1 MVSGHQQNNM
11 FGIIRKFST
20 WGYYFRSIITM
31 LFGFKNWWEVIRIF
45 LLDTGGE
52 IKILQVR
59 KPQLLIKVR
68 SRMDV
73 WSVKEALLDQFYT
86 RCGTEI
92 GEDWTV
98 MDIGAAI
105 GEFTLMAAL
114 QASKGRV
121 IAYEPFPGSFDLLRD
136 NLVQNSIKNVITHK
150 MAVWS
155 KNDDLELDFSLA
167 EPLQMRS
174 ETPSSDNA
182 HSHLRTLSISLF
194 HALAKNNIDHLDLL
208 KLDCEGAEFP
218 ILLDA
223 EPELLAKM
231 DRVIMEYHDGYQSH
245 HHEELVELFSN
256 NGYHVKV
263 TPNVVHAELGYLYA
277 EKFNQKKTP

>member
-1 MVSGHQQNNM
+1 MKMASEHQLKHKV
-11 FGIIRKFST
+11 GIIRRFSS
-20 WGYYFRSIITM
+20 WVYYFRSIFTM
-31 LFGFKNWWEVIRIF
+31 LFGIKNWLEVITIF
-45 LLDTGGE
+45 LYNSEGNIRTL
-52 IKILQVR
+52 KLR
-59 KPQLLIKVR
+59 KPRLLINVR
-68 SRMDV
+68 SKMDV
-73 WSVKEALLDQFYT
+73 WSVKEALLDRFYT

-105 GEFTLMAAL
+105 GEFTLLAAL
-114 QASKGRV
+114 QASEGRV

-174 ETPSSDNA
+174 EIPSLENA
-182 HSHLRTLSISLF
+182 HSHTRTQSISLF
-194 HALAKNNIDHLDLL
+194 QALAENSIDHLDLL

-223 EPELLAKM
+223 EPDLLPKI
-231 DRVIMEYHDGYQSH
+231 DRVIMEYHNGFQDH
-245 HHEELVELFSN
+245 HHQELVELFST

-263 TPNVVHAELGYLYA
+263 TPNIVHAELGYLYA
-277 EKFNQKKTP
+277 EKK

>member
-1 MVSGHQQNNM
+1 MASEHQLKHKV
-11 FGIIRKFST
+11 GIIRRFSS
-20 WGYYFRSIITM
+20 WVYYFRSIFTM
-31 LFGFKNWWEVIRIF
+31 LFGIKNWLEVITIF
-45 LLDTGGE
+45 LYNSEGNIRTL
-52 IKILQVR
+52 KLR
-59 KPQLLIKVR
+59 KPRLLINVR
-68 SRMDV
+68 SKMDV
-73 WSVKEALLDQFYT
+73 WSVKEALLDRFYT

-105 GEFTLMAAL
+105 GEFTLLAAL
-114 QASKGRV
+114 QASEGRV

-174 ETPSSDNA
+174 EIPSLENA
-182 HSHLRTLSISLF
+182 HSHTRTQSISLF
-194 HALAKNNIDHLDLL
+194 QALAENSIDHLDLL

-223 EPELLAKM
+223 EPDLLPKI
-231 DRVIMEYHDGYQSH
+231 DRVIMEYHNGFQDH
-245 HHEELVELFSN
+245 HHQELVELFST

-263 TPNVVHAELGYLYA
+263 TPNIVHAELGYLYA
-277 EKFNQKKTP
+277 EKK